1 MLFRFFS
8 YFSGMNIDSD
18 IFKIQSNNVLPSRG
32 RILISEPFL
41 RDATFG
47 RSVILLVDHT
57 DEGSMGLVINKQLPL
72 FLNDI
77 IMEFKY
83 LDEIPL
89 YKGGPIA
96 TDTLFY
102 LHTLSDIPGSIS
114 ISKGLYLNGD
124 FDEITELNVPYDSVV
139 TGEDL
144 YVFLPTND
152 EDIHT
157 IESINRY
164 SGTMLDIG
172 MKMKT
177 GIIVDFR
184 QYDDLRSEPG
194 EHIIPLFY
202 GQHIKDGRVNHEASG
217 KDYDWVIDEKPGL
230 IQKNKDYI
238 FCKRFTAK
246 EERRRLQC
254 GLYFAN
260 DFPEYENIG
269 TQNKINFIERLN
281 GEPLNKEEL
290 FGVFA
295 LFNSTLFDQY
305 YRILNGSTQVNSTE
319 VNSIPVPPLD
329 VIRDIGRLLIESG
342 QYTTEACD
350 QILVQVAYA

>member
-8 YFSGMNIDSD
+8 YISGMNIDSD

-102 LHTLSDIPGSIS
+102 LHTLSDIPDSIS

-124 FDEITELNVPYDSVV
+124 FDEIKKYILQGNKISECIRF
-139 TGEDL
+139 
-144 YVFLPTND
+144 FLG
-152 EDIHT
+152 
-157 IESINRY
+157 Y
-164 SGTMLDIG
+164 SGWDSEQLNTATREHPCLVSEEEKSYL
-172 MKMKT
+172 MKNN
-177 GIIVDFR
+177 
-184 QYDDLRSEPG
+184 
-194 EHIIPLFY
+194 
-202 GQHIKDGRVNHEASG
+202 IKDMWRTAL
-217 KDYDWVIDEKPGL
+217 EKLGS
-230 IQKNKDYI
+230 KYETWS
-238 FCKRFTAK
+238 RFPQVPT
-246 EERRRLQC
+246 
-254 GLYFAN
+254 
-260 DFPEYENIG
+260 
-269 TQNKINFIERLN
+269 LN
-281 GEPLNKEEL
+281 
-290 FGVFA
+290 
-295 LFNSTLFDQY
+295 
-305 YRILNGSTQVNSTE
+305 
-319 VNSIPVPPLD
+319 
-329 VIRDIGRLLIESG
+329 
-342 QYTTEACD
+342 
-350 QILVQVAYA
+350 

>member
-124 FDEITELNVPYDSVV
+124 FDEIKKDILQGNKISECIRF
-139 TGEDL
+139 
-144 YVFLPTND
+144 FLG
-152 EDIHT
+152 
-157 IESINRY
+157 Y
-164 SGTMLDIG
+164 SGWDSEQLNNEIRENTWLVSEEEKSYL
-172 MKMKT
+172 MKNN
-177 GIIVDFR
+177 
-184 QYDDLRSEPG
+184 
-194 EHIIPLFY
+194 
-202 GQHIKDGRVNHEASG
+202 IKDMWRTAL
-217 KDYDWVIDEKPGL
+217 EKLGS
-230 IQKNKDYI
+230 KYETWS
-238 FCKRFTAK
+238 RFPQVPT
-246 EERRRLQC
+246 
-254 GLYFAN
+254 
-260 DFPEYENIG
+260 
-269 TQNKINFIERLN
+269 LN
-281 GEPLNKEEL
+281 
-290 FGVFA
+290 
-295 LFNSTLFDQY
+295 
-305 YRILNGSTQVNSTE
+305 
-319 VNSIPVPPLD
+319 
-329 VIRDIGRLLIESG
+329 
-342 QYTTEACD
+342 
-350 QILVQVAYA
+350 

>member
-124 FDEITELNVPYDSVV
+124 FDEIKKYILQGNKISECIRF
-139 TGEDL
+139 
-144 YVFLPTND
+144 FLG
-152 EDIHT
+152 
-157 IESINRY
+157 Y
-164 SGTMLDIG
+164 SGCEYAF
-172 MKMKT
+172 
-177 GIIVDFR
+177 DFLSLS
-184 QYDDLRSEPG
+184 QLYAHVMTDNEVCVK
-194 EHIIPLFY
+194 LFTSC
-202 GQHIKDGRVNHEASG
+202 GFV
-217 KDYDWVIDEKPGL
+217 
-230 IQKNKDYI
+230 
-238 FCKRFTAK
+238 
-246 EERRRLQC
+246 QC
-254 GLYFAN
+254 GLLKNWLQVEGCYKDALLL
-260 DFPEYENIG
+260 
-269 TQNKINFIERLN
+269 QCLN
-281 GEPLNKEEL
+281 PKK
-290 FGVFA
+290 
-295 LFNSTLFDQY
+295 
-305 YRILNGSTQVNSTE
+305 
-319 VNSIPVPPLD
+319 
-329 VIRDIGRLLIESG
+329 
-342 QYTTEACD
+342 
-350 QILVQVAYA
+350 

>member
-124 FDEITELNVPYDSVV
+124 FDEIKKYILQGNKISEFIRF
-139 TGEDL
+139 
-144 YVFLPTND
+144 FLG
-152 EDIHT
+152 
-157 IESINRY
+157 Y
-164 SGTMLDIG
+164 SGWDSEQLNNEIRENTWLVSEEEKSYL
-172 MKMKT
+172 MKNN
-177 GIIVDFR
+177 
-184 QYDDLRSEPG
+184 
-194 EHIIPLFY
+194 
-202 GQHIKDGRVNHEASG
+202 IKDMWRTAL
-217 KDYDWVIDEKPGL
+217 EKLGS
-230 IQKNKDYI
+230 KYETWS
-238 FCKRFTAK
+238 RFPQVPT
-246 EERRRLQC
+246 
-254 GLYFAN
+254 
-260 DFPEYENIG
+260 
-269 TQNKINFIERLN
+269 LN
-281 GEPLNKEEL
+281 
-290 FGVFA
+290 
-295 LFNSTLFDQY
+295 
-305 YRILNGSTQVNSTE
+305 
-319 VNSIPVPPLD
+319 
-329 VIRDIGRLLIESG
+329 
-342 QYTTEACD
+342 
-350 QILVQVAYA
+350 